1 MRAVLTIAG
10 KDLRQRFRDR
20 SAIVLAFVAPIV
32 LALIIGGA
40 LGSSNID
47 FHATVAV
54 ADEDG
59 GPVAAAFVNDV
70 LGSRQLRQAVTTVR
84 ARDAGEAAAMVD
96 DDEVGA
102 ACVVPAGFSASV
114 LGGAGGA
121 RLQVVTRSSDIVAA
135 TMTRGIADEFTARLN
150 AVALAVNTAGTL
162 GQPPPDVATLAR
174 QQPPVQ
180 AVTTSTS
187 RGAPSPASYFGPA
200 MAMFFLFFTVGMAA
214 RSLFAER
221 ANATLGRLL
230 AAPIPARAVLLGKV
244 LASFVLGLMSMLV
257 VVITSAVL
265 LGANW
270 GDPAA
275 VLALV
280 VAVVLFAA
288 SVTWLLATFAKTEEQ
303 TAAASSVVALVL
315 SLLGGN
321 FFPIDQAPQAFRQVA
336 LLTPNGRA
344 LRAFADLDALGGGL
358 STAAPH
364 LVVILAV
371 TAVVA
376 AVASARSRRLVTS

>member
-20 SAIVLAFVAPIV
+20 SAIVLAFVAPLV
-32 LALIIGGA
+32 LALIIGSA
-40 LGSSNID
+40 LGSRTVD

-59 GPVAAAFVNDV
+59 GPVAAAFVGDV
-70 LGSRQLRQAVTTVR
+70 LGSPELRRSVTTVR
-84 ARDAGEAAAMVD
+84 ARNAAEAAAMVD
-96 DDEVGA
+96 DDEVEA
-102 ACVVPAGFSASV
+102 AFVVPRGY
-114 LGGAGGA
+114 
-121 RLQVVTRSSDIVAA
+121 SSDVIGGGRAQLRVLTHSSEVAA
-135 TMTRGIADEFTARLN
+135 AAMARGIADEFTARLN
-150 AVALAVNTAGTL
+150 AVALAVNTAVAL
-162 GQPPPDVATLAR
+162 GQPPPDVAALAR

-180 AVTTSTS
+180 AVTAATS
-187 RGAPSPASYFGPA
+187 RGEPSPASYFGPA

-230 AAPIPARAVLLGKV
+230 AAPIPASAVLLGKA
-244 LASFVLGLMSMLV
+244 LASFVLGLVSMLV
-257 VVITSAVL
+257 VVGTSAVL

-270 GDPAA
+270 GDPTA

-280 VAVVLFAA
+280 IAVVLFAT
-288 SVTWLLATFAKTEEQ
+288 SITWLVATFAKTEEQ
-303 TAAASSVVALVL
+303 AMAAASVVAMLL

-364 LVVILAV
+364 LAVILAV
-371 TAVVA
+371 TVVVA
-376 AVASARSRRLVTS
+376 AVASARSRRLVMA

>member
-1 MRAVLTIAG
+1 MRAVVTIAG

-20 SAIVLAFVAPIV
+20 SAIVLAFVAPLV

-40 LGSSNID
+40 LGSSTID

-59 GPVAAAFVNDV
+59 GPVAAAFVDNV
-70 LGSRQLRQAVTTVR
+70 LGSPELRRSVTTVR
-84 ARDAGEAAAMVD
+84 VRDAGEATAMVD
-96 DDEVGA
+96 DDKADA
-102 ACVVPAGFSASV
+102 AFVVPSGYSSDV
-114 LGGAGGA
+114 LGGRRA
-121 RLQVVTRSSDIVAA
+121 RLRVVTRSSEVVAA
-135 TMTRGIADEFTARLN
+135 AMARGIADEFTARLN
-150 AVALAVNTAGTL
+150 AVVLAVNTAVAL
-162 GQPPPDVATLAR
+162 GQPPPDVAALAR

-180 AVTTSTS
+180 AVTSAAS
-187 RGAPSPASYFGPA
+187 RGEPSPASYFGPA

-230 AAPIPARAVLLGKV
+230 AAPIPARAVLLGKA
-244 LASFVLGLMSMLV
+244 LASLVLGLVSMLV
-257 VVITSAVL
+257 VVGASAVL

-280 VAVVLFAA
+280 VAVVLFAT

-303 TAAASSVVALVL
+303 AMTAASVVAMLL

-336 LLTPNGRA
+336 LFTPNGRA

-371 TAVVA
+371 TVVVA
-376 AVASARSRRLVTS
+376 AVASVRSRRLVAA

>member
-10 KDLRQRFRDR
+10 KDLRQRLRDR
-20 SAIVLAFVAPIV
+20 SAIVIAFVAPLL
-32 LALIIGGA
+32 LAVIIGGA
-40 LGSSNID
+40 LGGTTGD

-59 GPVAAAFVNDV
+59 GPVAAAFVRDV
-70 LGSRQLRQAVTTVR
+70 LGSPELRRSVTTVR
-84 ARDAGEAAAMVD
+84 ARDAAEATAMVD
-96 DDEVGA
+96 NDEVGA
-102 ACVVPAGFSASV
+102 AFVVPRGYSSDV
-114 LGGAGGA
+114 LGGGRA
-121 RLQVVTRSSDIVAA
+121 RLGVVTGSSNIVAA
-135 TMTRGIADEFTARLN
+135 AMARGIADEFTARLN
-150 AVALAVNTAGTL
+150 AVALAVNTAVAL
-162 GQPPPDVATLAR
+162 GQPPPDVAALAR

-180 AVTTSTS
+180 AVTSSAS
-187 RGAPSPASYFGPA
+187 RGEPSPASYFGPA
-200 MAMFFLFFTVGMAA
+200 MAMFFLFFTVGMAS

-230 AAPIPARAVLLGKV
+230 AAPIPARAVLLGKA
-244 LASFVLGLMSMLV
+244 LASLVLGLVSMLV
-257 VVITSAVL
+257 IVGASAVL

-280 VAVVLFAA
+280 VAVVLFAT
-288 SVTWLLATFAKTEEQ
+288 SITWLLATFAKTEEQ
-303 TAAASSVVALVL
+303 AMLAASVVAMVL

-364 LVVILAV
+364 LVVIVAV
-371 TAVVA
+371 TVVVA
-376 AVASARSRRLVTS
+376 TIASVRSRRLVTA